1 MALTRINNQSL
12 TNVTSAG
19 LPSGTVLQV
28 VSETSDTQDG
38 TDNTSYTSPDIS
50 ALSINITPNSTSS
63 KILLLMDIQT
73 YVDGNGNNV
82 YFNIYRDGTNI
93 TGSASG
99 NGSRSYVTTQ
109 MVTTSSM
116 SFTDSPSTTS
126 QITYDVRFYVSGGNG
141 YVSVNNGQSQLTAME
156 IAG

>member
-1 MALTRINNQSL
+1 MGLTRINLKSDD
-12 TNVTSAG
+12 
-19 LPSGTVLQV
+19 LPSNSIVQV
-28 VSETSDTQDG
+28 VSDTTARQDG
-38 TDNTSYTSPDIS
+38 TTNTSSSSPDTS
-50 ALSINITPNSTSS
+50 ALSVDITPTSTSS

-73 YVDGNGNNV
+73 YVSGTGNSV
-82 YFNIYRDGTNI
+82 YFNIFRDGINI
-93 TGSASG
+93 TGGASS

-126 QITYDVRFYVSGGNG
+126 QVTYDVRFYVSGSTG
-141 YVSVNNGQSQLTAME
+141 YVSVNSGQSQITAME